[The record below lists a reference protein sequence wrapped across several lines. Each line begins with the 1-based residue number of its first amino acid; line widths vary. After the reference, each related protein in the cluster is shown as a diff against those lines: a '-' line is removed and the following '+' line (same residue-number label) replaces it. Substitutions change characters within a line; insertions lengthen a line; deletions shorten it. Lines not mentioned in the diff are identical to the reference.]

1 MSLTVGN
8 SLGAGSGDAALAVP
22 LERHAHECYLTDQLP
37 EATASRERAL
47 GRWRALRDRRNQG
60 DALRWLSRLAWYQGR
75 NADAER
81 AGREAVELLEGLAPG
96 PGAGHGLQ
104 RPVPARHAGGINDE
118 ALTWGGRAIELAD
131 SLGQTEILIHALN
144 LRRYPL
150 AFRWAC
156 TAVWRRPP
164 WHAASGWSS
173 PPSSK
178 VKVLGPGNL
187 RPSPQDRPVSYPW
200 RPAQR
205 RRPTPLD
212 R

>member
-1 MSLTVGN
+1 MAYSNL
-8 SLGAGSGDAALAVP
+8 SQLAM
-22 LERHAHECYLTDQLP
+22 
-37 EATASRERAL
+37 
-47 GRWRALRDRRNQG
+47 
-60 DALRWLSRLAWYQGR
+60 LA
-75 NADAER
+75 
-81 AGREAVELLEGLAPG
+81 
-96 PGAGHGLQ
+96 
-104 RPVPARHAGGINDE
+104 GINDE
-118 ALTWGGRAIELAD
+118 ALSWGGRAIELAD